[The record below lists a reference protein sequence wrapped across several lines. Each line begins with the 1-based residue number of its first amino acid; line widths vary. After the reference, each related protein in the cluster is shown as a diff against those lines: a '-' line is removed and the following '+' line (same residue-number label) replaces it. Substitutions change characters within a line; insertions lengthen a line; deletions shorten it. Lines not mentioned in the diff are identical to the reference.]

1 MTLSSQILIKTLL
14 IASPPYPAGKG
25 CDPGLAIMPRTRKQE
40 AAEKEAAPDHP
51 EQTETAPENPPA
63 AEEPTTTEKK
73 DDDGDAAANS
83 ASERLQ
89 RFKALQARAVSH
101 SYTLSARAML
111 KNTRCST

>member
-1 MTLSSQILIKTLL
+1 
-14 IASPPYPAGKG
+14 
-25 CDPGLAIMPRTRKQE
+25 MPRTRKQE

-73 DDDGDAAANS
+73 VDDGDAAANS
-83 ASERLQ
+83 ARERLQ

-101 SYTLSARAML
+101 S
-111 KNTRCST
+111 